1 MFFFSSRR
9 RHTRFDCDWS
19 SDVCSSDLEA
29 NRSPFARMFRLCL
42 AKTRS
47 ACEMN
52 DIRGGRITRQVPGS
66 SNLVKAL
73 KAANEGINHVQRL
86 SFHSNGAFTT
96 LLSDIPKT
104 VSVQLRSNSR
114 AR

>member
-1 MFFFSSRR
+1 
-9 RHTRFDCDWS
+9 
-19 SDVCSSDLEA
+19 
-29 NRSPFARMFRLCL
+29 
-42 AKTRS
+42 
-47 ACEMN
+47 MN
-52 DIRGGRITRQVPGS
+52 DIRGGRLTRQVPGS

-73 KAANEGINHVQRL
+73 KAANGGINHVQRL
-86 SFHSNGAFTT
+86 AFHSNGAFTT